1 MTDRSSD
8 TSHCSGQCCHWSCRL
23 TPASWRH
30 FVVLLT
36 AAVHAADHISHTH
49 ANTHVADIF
58 ARTSSSVDFRRV
70 AHRKRLI
77 SRVTFN
83 AWYRGY
89 CPHSG
94 LAVSKIATLY
104 CLCCNAGP
112 SFRRRQSFIYR
123 SIVSKCFSM
132 APHIR
137 SHRAPK
143 QSMHCPHSVM

>member
-1 MTDRSSD
+1 MLSLVTQVN
-8 TSHCSGQCCHWSCRL
+8 TCVLH
-23 TPASWRH
+23 H
-30 FVVLLT
+30 FAVLLT

-49 ANTHVADIF
+49 THTPTRTL
-58 ARTSSSVDFRRV
+58 RTSSPGILSVDFRRV

-104 CLCCNAGP
+104 CLCCNSGP